1 LNCAVPFVAA
11 MKESENLPQS
21 SASGFIGSLHFTYG
35 RGGYSTELVAH
46 LHASHVG
53 LLCQA
58 VESCASKYNEQ
69 YICELLNVR
78 LDPTDDSE
86 VAIVFR
92 VKGDGSLGDV
102 QLPNDSLFE
111 LHASHQMILPVVR
124 IVIQKESGNEIEG
137 TLVYQLP
144 DFLWEGLK
152 PIESTQVS
160 GSISEVTR
168 IDPQI
173 PVPTPVPAAVS
184 HKRSLQ
190 LEGVHVADE
199 SSVIGTGGLALS
211 ERLTGASEGL
221 RGRICFSANP
231 SPVPQSLS
239 KLRDDRQLEVLLEQS
254 NIEGVRVGESIHIYD
269 LDCVQCCKE
278 VGLCVCE
285 TKPSAIGAG
294 AQGSVWKYRR
304 SSDKSFVAIKKVNSR
319 SRFDA
324 SWRLDGEAAV
334 MSLLAK
340 NGSQHVIPFYGS
352 FVDCEGFINLSMKY
366 LGKGSLADLLSK
378 RHRLV
383 TPAVSVLGLHLLS
396 ALHYF
401 HSDLKLLH
409 RDIKPSNIMIEDDG
423 RFILADLALVILT
436 STGAPSDNSL
446 AGTIHY
452 MSPECLNDG
461 AASPAS
467 DLWSFGMVLLEAL
480 LGYYPLDASMAL
492 VSGSSN
498 AAPPAA
504 LVSDNT
510 DTSEYWRLR
519 NILVSVQSPI
529 YLPCVRQEL
538 DELGKAF
545 AVNVFDFFEQC
556 LHPVSREALHTLSLR
571 RLFLVCAHA
580 NGAGSRGALECQC
593 TAVARVLGQIQV
605 KRLQLHA
612 AVPPQLLTAC

>member
-1 LNCAVPFVAA
+1 
-11 MKESENLPQS
+11 MKETENLRKSP
-21 SASGFIGSLHFTYG
+21 AAGFIGSLHFTYG
-35 RGGYSTELVAH
+35 QAGFSTEPVAD

-53 LLCQA
+53 LLCLA
-58 VESCASKYNEQ
+58 IESCVSKLNDQ
-69 YICELLNVR
+69 YICEVTAVR
-78 LDPTDDSE
+78 LNSTDDSE
-86 VAIVFR
+86 VAIIFR
-92 VKGDGSLGDV
+92 VKGDGSLGQV
-102 QLPNDSLFE
+102 QLPTNSRLE
-111 LHASHQMILPVVR
+111 LRASHDMDLPVVR
-124 IVIQKESGNEIEG
+124 VLIQEKSGNGIIG

-144 DFLWEGLK
+144 DLLWEGLI
-152 PIESTQVS
+152 PIDSTQVS
-160 GSISEVTR
+160 GNAHVAMPIHL
-168 IDPQI
+168 QI
-173 PVPTPVPAAVS
+173 PVATPVPSAVS

-231 SPVPQSLS
+231 APAPQSLS

-254 NIEGVRVGESIHIYD
+254 NIEGVRIGESIHIYD

-278 VGLCVCE
+278 VGLCECE
-285 TKPSAIGAG
+285 TKPCAIGAG

-352 FVDCEGFINLSMKY
+352 FVDCDGFINLSMKY

-378 RHRLV
+378 RQRLV
-383 TPAVSVLGLHLLS
+383 TPVVSVLALHLLS

-401 HSDLKLLH
+401 HNDLDLLH

-423 RFILADLALVILT
+423 RFVLADLALVILA
-436 STGAPSDNSL
+436 SAGAPADYSL

-452 MSPECLNDG
+452 MSPECFNDG

-467 DLWSFGMVLLEAL
+467 DLWSFGIVLLEAL
-480 LGYYPLDASMAL
+480 LGYYPLDASVAL
-492 VSGSSN
+492 VSSSSS
-498 AAPPAA
+498 ATPPDEF
-504 LVSDNT
+504 VSAN
-510 DTSEYWRLR
+510 TSEYWRLR
-519 NILVSVQSPI
+519 NILVSVRSPI
-529 YLPCVRQEL
+529 YMPCVRQEL
-538 DELGKAF
+538 EKLGSAF
-545 AVNVFDFFEQC
+545 DVNVIDFFEQC
-556 LHPVSREALHTLSLR
+556 LHPVSRKAMHSLLSCPR
-571 RLFLVCAHA
+571 
-580 NGAGSRGALECQC
+580 
-593 TAVARVLGQIQV
+593 
-605 KRLQLHA
+605 
-612 AVPPQLLTAC
+612 PP